1 MAQLNLTIEKMKHLE
16 KLLQARCRIGDN
28 IIENIAQEFWA
39 PDFQSQLK
47 MEKEILAGIESAI
60 IHAEME

>member
-16 KLLQARCRIGDN
+16 KVLQVRLRVC
-28 IIENIAQEFWA
+28 ENIVKNVDREYWA
-39 PDFQSQLK
+39 PDFESTLE
-47 MEKEILAGIESAI
+47 MEKQILSGIESAI